1 MPSKNDRQTRRIS
14 MIIPKL
20 GLMMLF
26 TGAAGLAQQPPP
38 SPQRP
43 PVPVVQAPQ
52 QTPVTETERRRFEE
66 IKSRRDRGETI
77 SPEDQRFAQEVQAR
91 LDQEEASQRRR
102 MPLNDA
108 ERKRLE
114 EIRARMNRG
123 ETISPEDQ
131 RFFQEMRPR
140 ISPVPRVAAR
150 PLPPQKPKVPAIQ
163 APRPMMAMPPA
174 QRALPPLERAL
185 GVPGGKWWTRP
196 EMAQKLGL
204 TAEQIKK
211 MDDTFQQYRLK
222 LIDLNAAVQRE
233 ETIMEPLVAAEQPD
247 EAKIVAQIDKVAQA
261 RAELEKANARMLLGI
276 RRLLTP
282 EQWNKLK
289 AEPPVTPQP
298 FRR

>member
-1 MPSKNDRQTRRIS
+1 

-20 GLMMLF
+20 GLMMLL

-38 SPQRP
+38 PPQQPQP
-43 PVPVVQAPQ
+43 PAVQASRLA
-52 QTPVTETERRRFEE
+52 PVTEAERSRFEE
-66 IKSRRDRGETI
+66 IKVRRDRGETI
-77 SPEDQRFAQEVQAR
+77 SPEDQRFAQEILARINQA
-91 LDQEEASQRRR
+91 DAAQRRR

-108 ERKRLE
+108 ERRRFD

-131 RFFQEMRPR
+131 RFAQEMRARTNQIPR
-140 ISPVPRVAAR
+140 PAVAPQPAQLEARGVPF
-150 PLPPQKPKVPAIQ
+150 Q
-163 APRPMMAMPPA
+163 APRPAMAVQPA
-174 QRALPPLERAL
+174 QPAKPPLERAL

-204 TAEQIKK
+204 TADQTKK

-222 LIDLNAAVQRE
+222 LIDLNASVQRE
-233 ETIMEPLVAAEQPD
+233 EIIMEPLVAAESPD

-298 FRR
+298 IRR